1 MVLLCCMCA
10 CCYLLQNAAG
20 THTARPPGLG
30 LGRYQFYAGAVAVV
44 YGRYYFGHG
53 RAQFYAGGGANISA
67 HACQQRGV
75 FALLFAPMQIRRIGK
90 ACLARA
96 AKCRLRLGTCASA
109 GRAKRGHVAG
119 CLKGNGIAAIGR
131 YPFLQHLASQFRH
144 VAAIG
149 ITRAVKV
156 RAALAQSM
164 GWVGRVPFLH
174 GRYHIGQPKRL
185 GGCGCGFFCCV
196 SHFGF
201 YLLKA
206 ALACCLRRPPIIGA
220 WPGM

>member
-1 MVLLCCMCA
+1 MLFTFAKCGRHAHGAPTWV
-10 CCYLLQNAAG
+10 
-20 THTARPPGLG
+20 G

-53 RAQFYAGGGANISA
+53 RAQFYARVWANIGA
-67 HACQQRGV
+67 HACQQGGV

-96 AKCRLRLGTCASA
+96 TKCRLRLGTCAGA

-119 CLKGNGIAAIGR
+119 CLKGNSGTAIGR
-131 YPFLQHLASQFRH
+131 NPFLQHMASQFRH

-185 GGCGCGFFCCV
+185 GGCGCGCWFFSCV

-220 WPGM
+220 WAAM